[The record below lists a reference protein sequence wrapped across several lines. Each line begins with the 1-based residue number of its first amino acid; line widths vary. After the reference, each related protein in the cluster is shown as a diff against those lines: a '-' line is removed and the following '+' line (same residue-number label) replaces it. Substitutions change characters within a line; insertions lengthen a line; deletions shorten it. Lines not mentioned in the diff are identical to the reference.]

1 MRARKTLLTAEELFR
16 LSSTGRRYELVKGEL
31 FEMPPAGGR
40 HGSVAMRIGILLGSH
55 VRASQLGEVFAAET
69 GFILRRSPDTVR
81 APDASFVSKERL
93 PAGELPVGF
102 LETAPDLAVEVV
114 SPGDSARDVLEKV
127 EEWLGA
133 GVRLVWIIC
142 PATRSVTA
150 YHSLEDFR
158 ELSERDSLD
167 GAEVVP
173 GFTCRIRDLFY

>member
-40 HGSVAMRIGILLGSH
+40 HGSVAMRIGTLLGSH

-102 LETAPDLAVEVV
+102 LEMAPDLAVEVV

-133 GVRLVWIIC
+133 GVRLVWIIY